1 MNKGSVTLGQV
12 AARAT
17 HLEVACTR
25 CERRGRYRLTKL
37 VATLGEDFPMTDLGS
52 EITDC
57 PRRNETSANVRC
69 DVYFPD
75 LPKIMHGDQPARPP
89 IRDVDDADDY

>member
-1 MNKGSVTLGQV
+1 MKKGSVRLGDV

-25 CERRGRYRLTKL
+25 CERRGRYRPSKL
-37 VATLGEDFPMTDLGS
+37 VASLGEDFPITDLGR

-57 PRRNETSANVRC
+57 TRRNATSAEVRC

-75 LPKIMHGDQPARPP
+75 LPKIMNAGASARLRPDEP
-89 IRDVDDADDY
+89 DDD

>member
-1 MNKGSVTLGQV
+1 MKKGFVTLGEV

-25 CERRGRYRLTKL
+25 CERHGRYRLAKL

-57 PRRNETSANVRC
+57 TRRNATSAQVRC
-69 DVYFPD
+69 DVYFPNV
-75 LPKIMHGDQPARPP
+75 PTIMQGDQPVRP
-89 IRDVDDADDY
+89 RSHDDDADDY